1 MPAGEK
7 QVNCL
12 HLHSAIMGAAWLA
25 GHSVPRGQ
33 PCMRHYRRSRR
44 ACSREWVSRAV
55 AATGALF
62 DGFLTKTAPV
72 LLLLRWQIV
81 VAVHNTKWTIKTQ
94 QPCLG
99 MPGWTRFAVLCA
111 SMQIGDHC
119 SLGQS
124 CFRFQSCTR
133 AITWLIDGRAAH
145 LLGSR
150 MAEGCAGWY
159 AAAAGGHPGAGARG
173 SRPKAAA
180 PAEARAPPAPARC
193 RLPSTGALRPD
204 VALELGALELGA
216 PGCRSTPARA
226 PPPPVGLVFRIF
238 LHN

>member
-62 DGFLTKTAPV
+62 DGFLTQTAPV

-81 VAVHNTKWTIKTQ
+81 VAVHNTKWTINTA
-94 QPCLG
+94 P
-99 MPGWTRFAVLCA
+99 MPGHARLDTICCAVCKHANWRPL
-111 SMQIGDHC
+111 Q
-119 SLGQS
+119 
-124 CFRFQSCTR
+124 
-133 AITWLIDGRAAH
+133 
-145 LLGSR
+145 LGSVLLSIPIMHASHH
-150 MAEGCAGWY
+150 MA
-159 AAAAGGHPGAGARG
+159 
-173 SRPKAAA
+173 
-180 PAEARAPPAPARC
+180 
-193 RLPSTGALRPD
+193 D
-204 VALELGALELGA
+204 
-216 PGCRSTPARA
+216 
-226 PPPPVGLVFRIF
+226 
-238 LHN
+238 